1 MTNQIKIWKQKQRN
15 SNRKRGQQQQV
26 QGKGGNYSCFQVKPY
41 VLGTN
46 GPKLLGVKNQRKLAR
61 LITQNRDIFSNI
73 WEGTAFLLQG
83 VTENGSSH
91 SR

>member
-1 MTNQIKIWKQKQRN
+1 METKAEKQQWETRTTTT
-15 SNRKRGQQQQV
+15 SSRKRWQL
-26 QGKGGNYSCFQVKPY
+26 YSCFQVKPY
-41 VLGTN
+41 FLGTN

-73 WEGTAFLLQG
+73 WEGTAFLPQG
-83 VTENGSSH
+83 VTENDSSH